1 MSFIT
6 SSVKEQLAAERA
18 DVFFVSGK
26 ATKWW
31 NAQREDK
38 KTEIALLGGWYWA
51 LAGEEAG
58 PFRTPS
64 AAWRDVYY
72 RRLLEQAPPSM
83 HKDEVARAERES
95 DKGFPLKSKKRRKS
109 PTRRPVSGG
118 YARLSA

>member
-1 MSFIT
+1 MFIPQT
-6 SSVKEQLAAERA
+6 AMEQLTSAHVE
-18 DVFFVSGK
+18 VFFVSGQ

-38 KTEIALLGGWYWA
+38 KTELALLGGWYWT

-72 RRLLEQAPPSM
+72 RRLLEQEPPAM
-83 HKDEVARAERES
+83 KRDEVVRAEKEAA
-95 DKGFPLKSKKRRKS
+95 KGFPKVVKKRRK
-109 PTRRPVSGG
+109 RRVVKDFAAPVV
-118 YARLSA
+118 RLRA